1 MSELSPE
8 TLALLDRARDG
19 EPMPASHRSAIRRRL
34 AIALGVVAPF
44 AMGTTAAASVSV
56 ATWAARGL
64 AILGAAGVVGAVAV
78 APSPKTAL
86 VPDGPSAAHASHV
99 QVPPAPVTGPSR
111 MDATPVARLSVPDS
125 LVAPSTL
132 DAPVPRE
139 APRIPAAAPSIGD
152 HVEAALS
159 RPVVRAPSHPAEYT
173 PSHPAEYAPSH
184 PEAPGEPLEDA
195 LATEV
200 RLIDG
205 ARAAI
210 DGGDPARAL
219 ALLDD
224 HDRRFPT
231 GSLAPEAAALRVEAL
246 CASGRT
252 TESESAVRRFE
263 ARYPGSPLERR
274 FASTCAR
281 AAAAAVER

>member
-19 EPMPASHRSAIRRRL
+19 EGMPASHRSAIRRRL
-34 AIALGVVAPF
+34 AIAVGVVAPF
-44 AMGTTAAASVSV
+44 AMGTTAVASVSV

-86 VPDGPSAAHASHV
+86 PPYGLSATHAPHA
-99 QVPPAPVTGPSR
+99 QTAPAPVTRPPR
-111 MDATPVARLSVPDS
+111 MDATPVTRLSVPDTS
-125 LVAPSTL
+125 AASSTS
-132 DAPVPRE
+132 DGPVPRE
-139 APRIPAAAPSIGD
+139 MPRIPGSTPSIAVP
-152 HVEAALS
+152 VEHALS
-159 RPVVRAPSHPAEYT
+159 HPVARAPSHPTEAT
-173 PSHPAEYAPSH
+173 PSGSL
-184 PEAPGEPLEDA
+184 APGEPLEDA

-205 ARAAI
+205 ARAAL
-210 DGGDPARAL
+210 DGGEPSRAL
-219 ALLDD
+219 VLLDD
-224 HDRRFPT
+224 HDRRFVA
-231 GSLAPEAAALRVEAL
+231 GALAPEAAALRVDVL
-246 CASGRT
+246 CAAGRT

-263 ARYPGSPLERR
+263 ALYPGSPLERR

-281 AAAAAVER
+281 GAAPAVAR

>member
-78 APSPKTAL
+78 APSSKTAL
-86 VPDGPSAAHASHV
+86 VPHGLSAAHASHV
-99 QVPPAPVTGPSR
+99 QAPPAPVTGPSR

-125 LVAPSTL
+125 LVTPSRAE
-132 DAPVPRE
+132 APVPRA
-139 APRIPAAAPSIGD
+139 APRIPAAAPSIGA
-152 HVEAALS
+152 HVEVALS
-159 RPVVRAPSHPAEYT
+159 RPVVRS
-173 PSHPAEYAPSH
+173 PSHPAEYAPSL

-224 HDRRFPT
+224 HDRRFP
-231 GSLAPEAAALRVEAL
+231 GGALAPEAAALRVEAL

-252 TESESAVRRFE
+252 TESQSAVRRFE

-281 AAAAAVER
+281 GTAPAIER